1 MIDENIIIHE
11 AEEYVSNNK
20 TMKETANDLHI
31 SKRTL
36 QLHFKRLKDIDEKLY
51 QEVINK
57 QEKNQAEGRVK
68 GGHLGKA
75 TSKFTSDD
83 AERMA
88 KIMVDKCLS
97 YKDAE
102 EEFGIPKSTI
112 YEILHSDLVSK
123 RTKDMLDIL
132 AEANIHDLTT
142 EELLRRKRK

>member
-20 TMKETANDLHI
+20 TMKETADDLHI

-36 QLHFKRLKDIDEKLY
+36 QLHFKRLKDIDKKLY
-51 QEVINK
+51 QEVMNK

-83 AERMA
+83 AERM
-88 KIMVDKCLS
+88 
-97 YKDAE
+97 
-102 EEFGIPKSTI
+102 
-112 YEILHSDLVSK
+112 
-123 RTKDMLDIL
+123 LDIL